1 MRMDKETKAFDVIV
15 AGELN
20 MDLILYGLPE
30 TLEPER
36 EHLAQGMALTLGS
49 SSAIFAHNLA
59 ALGSRVGFISRI
71 GDDLMGDAARQWL
84 AEGGVDTSRV
94 RRVPGPALTGLTVI
108 LARRTDR
115 NILTYPGTIF
125 ELCYDDLDFDY
136 LISARHFHMSSFF
149 LHRALRP
156 RMRETFAAIK
166 HSGLT
171 ISLDTNDDP
180 GDVWGGNLSQVLEF
194 VDVMFVNERECM
206 KLAGAQDVNEA
217 VERLAAR
224 VPLLVV
230 KLGGHGA
237 LARRGKDEW
246 QAAGI
251 AVQAVDPVGAG
262 DSFDAG
268 FVHQYIRGADVE
280 TCLRFGNLAGALSV
294 TRAGGTG
301 AFRDRAYAEKFLKE
315 HWPLHDTQPAA
326 QGHS

>member
-1 MRMDKETKAFDVIV
+1 M

-30 TLEPER
+30 TIVPER
-36 EHLAQGMALTLGS
+36 EHLAEGMALTLGS

-59 ALGSRVGFISRI
+59 VLGSRVGFLSRI
-71 GDDLMGDAARQWL
+71 GDDLMGGAARQWL
-84 AEGGVDTSRV
+84 AEGGVDTSHV
-94 RRVPGPALTGLTVI
+94 RRVPGPAQTGLTVI
-108 LARRTDR
+108 LARPADR
-115 NILTYPGTIF
+115 YILTYPGTIF
-125 ELCYDDLDFDY
+125 EMCYDDLDLDY
-136 LISARHFHMSSFF
+136 VISARHFHMSSFF

-156 RMRETFAAIK
+156 RMPETFAAIK
-166 HSGLT
+166 QAGLT

-180 GDVWGGNLSQVLEF
+180 DDLWDGNLPQVLEF
-194 VDVMFVNERECM
+194 VDVLFVNERECQ
-206 KLAGAQDVNEA
+206 KLAGAREVQEA

-230 KLGGHGA
+230 KLGGQGA
-237 LARRGKDEW
+237 LARRAQSKW
-246 QAAGI
+246 QAAGL
-251 AVQAVDPVGAG
+251 AVQAVDAVGAG

-301 AFRDRAYAEKFLKE
+301 AFRDRAYAENFLKE
-315 HWPLHDTQPAA
+315 NWPLHETQPAA
-326 QGHS
+326 KGQS

>member
-1 MRMDKETKAFDVIV
+1 VKEKSKNFDVVV

-30 TLEPER
+30 TLIPEH
-36 EHLAQGMALTLGS
+36 EHMAEGMTLTLGS

-59 ALGSRVGFISRI
+59 VLGSRVGFISRI
-71 GDDLMGDAARQWL
+71 GQDQMGDASLQWL
-84 AEGGVDTSRV
+84 AESGVDTSRV
-94 RRVPGPALTGLTVI
+94 RRVPGPAHTGLTVI
-108 LARRTDR
+108 LARPSDR

-125 ELCYDDLDFDY
+125 ELCYDDLDFEY
-136 LISARHFHMSSFF
+136 LVSAIHFHMSSFF

-156 RMRETFAAIK
+156 RMHDAFAAAK
-166 HSGLT
+166 RAGLT

-180 GDVWGGNLSQVLEF
+180 DDQWDGNLSKVLEF
-194 VDVMFVNERECM
+194 VDVLLLNEREAG
-206 KLAGAQDVNEA
+206 KLAGTQDVREA

-224 VPLLVV
+224 VPLVVV
-230 KLGGHGA
+230 KLGGQGA
-237 LARRGKDEW
+237 MARRGKDEW

-280 TCLRFGNLAGALSV
+280 TCLRYANLVGALSV

-301 AFRDRAYAEKFLKE
+301 AFRDRAYAGNFLKQ
-315 HWPLHDTQPAA
+315 HWPPKETQVTAP
-326 QGHS
+326 SRF

>member
-1 MRMDKETKAFDVIV
+1 MDKKTKTLDVAV
-15 AGELN
+15 TGELN

-36 EHLAQGMALTLGS
+36 EHLAGGMELTLGS

-59 ALGSRVGFISRI
+59 VLGSRVGFVSRI
-71 GDDLMGDAARQWL
+71 GDDSMGQAARRWL
-84 AEGGVDTSRV
+84 TEGGVDTSRV
-94 RRVPGPALTGLTVI
+94 RCVPGPARTGLTVI
-108 LARRTDR
+108 LARATER

-136 LISARHFHMSSFF
+136 LVSARHFHMSSFF

-166 HSGLT
+166 QAGLT

-180 GDVWGGNLSQVLEF
+180 DDRWDSDLSQVLEF
-194 VDVMFVNERECM
+194 VDVMLLNERESK
-206 KLAGAQDVNEA
+206 KLAGTQDVNEA
-217 VERLAAR
+217 AERLAAR
-224 VPLLVV
+224 IPLVVV
-230 KLGGHGA
+230 KLGADGA
-237 LARRGKDEW
+237 LARRGQDEW
-246 QAAGI
+246 RAEGLP
-251 AVQAVDPVGAG
+251 VESVDPVGAG

-268 FVHQYIRGADVE
+268 FVHQYIRGAEVE
-280 TCLRFGNLAGALSV
+280 TCLRFGNLAGALSI

-301 AFRDRAYAEKFLKE
+301 AFRDRAYAEEFLKE
-315 HWPLHDTQPAA
+315 HWPPHETQGAA

>member
-1 MRMDKETKAFDVIV
+1 MDRKSKTLDVAV

-30 TLEPER
+30 TLQPER
-36 EHLAQGMALTLGS
+36 EHLAEGMALTLGS

-71 GDDLMGDAARQWL
+71 GEDLMGEAARRWL

-94 RRVPGPALTGLTVI
+94 RRAPSPAQSGLTVI
-108 LARRTDR
+108 LARRAGR

-125 ELCYDDLDFDY
+125 ELSYDDLDFDY
-136 LISARHFHMSSFF
+136 LASARHFHLASFF

-156 RMRETFAAIK
+156 RVREMFARIK
-166 HSGLT
+166 QAGLS

-180 GDVWGGNLSQVLEF
+180 DDGWDGNLSPVLEL
-194 VDVMFVNERECM
+194 VDVLLLNEREVQ
-206 KLAGAQDVNEA
+206 KLAGAQDLTEA
-217 VERLAAR
+217 VRQLAAR

-230 KLGGHGA
+230 KLGERGA
-237 LARRGKDEW
+237 LARRGDDQW
-246 QAAGI
+246 RAAGI
-251 AVQAVDPVGAG
+251 DVHALDSVGAG

-280 TCLRFGNLAGALSV
+280 TCLRFGNLVGALSV
-294 TRAGGTG
+294 TRAGGTQ
-301 AFRDRAYAEKFLKE
+301 AFRDRAYAEKFMKE
-315 HWPLHDTQPAA
+315 HWPLRPTQPAA
-326 QGHS
+326 